1 MCVYYAFINKTIN
14 AKTAPTT
21 SSFCCKEKKK
31 KPETYYNLL
40 SIFQIRYAFFVFFF
54 FFYTNINAHIINM
67 RGVKEGVWYVRQCF
81 KVNSLVQ

>member
-1 MCVYYAFINKTIN
+1 MCVYYAFINKTID

-21 SSFCCKEKKK
+21 LSFRGKKK

-40 SIFQIRYAFFVFFF
+40 SIIQIRYTFIFCIFFF

-67 RGVKEGVWYVRQCF
+67 REELRRDVVLYVRQC
-81 KVNSLVQ
+81 